1 VLTLADI
8 LEALTGERPERASLV
23 ISEAAIDSRQVIPAS
38 LFVALPGE
46 RVDGH
51 QFVEPAFRQGSILAL
66 VQQDM
71 SEHFP
76 TLDLRSGKLP
86 SPLNIPTSPFCI
98 LVPDSLKAFQTIAR
112 FWRRKQKLRVIGVT
126 GSIGKT
132 TTKEMIAE
140 VLSQRYRTLKSPGNL
155 NNETS
160 LPLTILRMGPGYERA
175 VLEMGFYI
183 PGEISFLC
191 DLALPSVGVV
201 TNVTAVHV
209 ERAGSQEV
217 IARGKAELVQALPA
231 APEGTAIL
239 NYDDPWVRPMAEKTK
254 AKVLFYGLDPAAELW
269 ADEVESLGLDG
280 IRLRLHFH
288 REVMHLRV
296 PIIGRHSVH
305 NVLRTVAVGLVEN
318 LSWPE
323 IIHGLQLGQSQLRLV
338 AVHTPNGALL
348 LDDSYNA
355 TPESV
360 LGALSLL
367 QELKGRKIAVLG
379 EMLELGPFESS
390 AHEKVGIKAA
400 EVADKLVLLGERTK
414 ILADS
419 AIQAGLKPSAIT
431 FVANNQEAVEYLQ
444 GTLVEGDIALIK
456 GSHSLRMDHIVA
468 ALESES

>member
-1 VLTLADI
+1 
-8 LEALTGERPERASLV
+8 
-23 ISEAAIDSRQVIPAS
+23 
-38 LFVALPGE
+38 
-46 RVDGH
+46 
-51 QFVEPAFRQGSILAL
+51 
-66 VQQDM
+66 
-71 SEHFP
+71 
-76 TLDLRSGKLP
+76 
-86 SPLNIPTSPFCI
+86 
-98 LVPDSLKAFQTIAR
+98 
-112 FWRRKQKLRVIGVT
+112 
-126 GSIGKT
+126 
-132 TTKEMIAE
+132 
-140 VLSQRYRTLKSPGNL
+140 
-155 NNETS
+155 
-160 LPLTILRMGPGYERA
+160 
-175 VLEMGFYI
+175 
-183 PGEISFLC
+183 
-191 DLALPSVGVV
+191 
-201 TNVTAVHV
+201 
-209 ERAGSQEV
+209 
-217 IARGKAELVQALPA
+217 
-231 APEGTAIL
+231 
-239 NYDDPWVRPMAEKTK
+239 MAEKTS

-323 IIHGLQLGQSQLRLV
+323 IIRGMQLGQSQLRLV

-400 EVADKLVLLGERTK
+400 EVVDKLVLLGERTK

-444 GTLVEGDIALIK
+444 GTLVEGDIALVK
-456 GSHSLRMDHIVA
+456 GSHSLRMDRIVA